1 MHYIL
6 SATWLYTKGDRLAD
20 VQWELDQNRKKWL
33 SKLVSNYQFNFR
45 WECYCGQEY
54 VKPVSIS
61 VRENRIVDVAFV
73 TDNVP
78 FTIGTLWKYRT
89 VDGLFDLLQKGINQK
104 AYSISA
110 EYHPEFGYPMDFWI
124 DYEKYTVDEELGFDI
139 NGLSIE

>member
-1 MHYIL
+1 MNTPHL
-6 SATWLYTKGDRLAD
+6 
-20 VQWELDQNRKKWL
+20 
-33 SKLVSNYQFNFR
+33 NFR

-54 VKPVSIS
+54 VEPVSIS

-89 VDGLFDLLQKGINQK
+89 VDGLFDLLQEGINQK

-110 EYHPEFGYPMDFWI
+110 EYHPELGYPI
-124 DYEKYTVDEELGFDI
+124 DV
-139 NGLSIE
+139 